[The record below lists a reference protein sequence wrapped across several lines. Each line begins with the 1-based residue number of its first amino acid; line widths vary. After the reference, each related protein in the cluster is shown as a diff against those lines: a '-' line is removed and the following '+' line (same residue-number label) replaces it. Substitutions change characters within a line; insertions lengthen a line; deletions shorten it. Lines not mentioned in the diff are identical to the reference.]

1 VDWSRDALVKFGFTG
16 FVPFAELP
24 SADVPTAPGVY
35 VVLRPVSIEPTWVEI
50 SPAGWFKGRDPS
62 VSVDKLRSAWVPGAE
77 VLYIGKAGDLR
88 RRLNEYRRHG
98 AGQRV
103 GHWGGRYTWQLAGT
117 DLLLVAWQL
126 TLDLDAGDVESRLI
140 AEFVTSYG
148 QRPFANRR
156 N

>member
-1 VDWSRDALVKFGFTG
+1 M
-16 FVPFAELP
+16 
-24 SADVPTAPGVY
+24 
-35 VVLRPVSIEPTWVEI
+35 LRPARVEPTFVET
-50 SPAGWFKGRDPS
+50 SPAGWFKGKDPS
-62 VSVDKLRSAWVPGAE
+62 VSVDELQSAWVPGAE

-103 GHWGGRYTWQLAGT
+103 GHSGGRYIWQLDDT

-126 TLDLDAGDVESRLI
+126 TADLDPEDVESRLI